1 MLSKIDSCSSVAL
14 RENLGCLSVNVR
26 KSGRRIHV
34 HPGFFYT
41 HLVHPE
47 ANREP
52 HSIRIPPTRAS
63 GTLTP
68 ETFPIDE
75 ESPADITA
83 PPVTP
88 ITNNTYKITE
98 KEMRILLLRSSYL
111 KITNLVQRRIKQ
123 RCWSKH

>member
-1 MLSKIDSCSSVAL
+1 MYIRV
-14 RENLGCLSVNVR
+14 
-26 KSGRRIHV
+26 
-34 HPGFFYT
+34 FFYT

-88 ITNNTYKITE
+88 ITSNTYKITE
-98 KEMRILLLRSSYL
+98 KETRILILFVISETYKFSTETDKTTLLVKTL
-111 KITNLVQRRIKQ
+111 NLSMHLQRTTFLP
-123 RCWSKH
+123 